1 MILAALV
8 GALGRFGGRMVNTAL
23 GWAGLLLFGRVPHSK
38 QIIVSVMAL
47 GSLGW
52 ALALLGVLIPRV
64 SAFLLT
70 AVPIPEIVPTEW
82 IRLAMITL
90 AATLPILVGLGSL
103 LLPARADRPRGK
115 AIFPALLRGYPI
127 AFLLAIVL
135 IFLAC
140 IGLARKIRSLLKRW
154 QEAHIGIVVRAGAYD
169 QLVGDIK
176 LALFQAGFDLAVADA
191 PPVLALPARLLGV
204 TAGSTVG
211 WLVPERL
218 SQLVGPTLEVLVYPS
233 DIALSGTRAA
243 VARGRAAI
251 ASRLAAA
258 PVYLTTSAEAQV
270 VEDRIRGLADDAR
283 PVRTPARVP
292 RALEA
297 IDDEL
302 AHLVVGYEEWE
313 TLYRLRLQVERD
325 LLVGRMRAPAAGA
338 DLPHESGEHAADPG
352 RPA

>member
-1 MILAALV
+1 
-8 GALGRFGGRMVNTAL
+8 MVNTAL

-52 ALALLGVLIPRV
+52 ALTLLGVLVPRA

-70 AVPIPEIVPTEW
+70 AIPIPEIVPTEW
-82 IRLAMITL
+82 IRLAMIAL
-90 AATLPILVGLGSL
+90 AASLPILVGLGSL

-115 AIFPALLRGYPI
+115 AIVSAVLRGYPI
-127 AFLLAIVL
+127 AVLLAIVL
-135 IFLAC
+135 IFLAG
-140 IGLARKIRSLLKRW
+140 IGLARKVRSLAKRW

-176 LALFQAGFDLAVADA
+176 LALFQAGFDLTVADA

-204 TAGSTVG
+204 TAGPTVG

-218 SQLVGPTLEVLVYPS
+218 SQLVSPSLEVLVYPS

-243 VARGRAAI
+243 VAGGRAAI

-258 PVYLTTSAEAQV
+258 PVYLTTSAEAQA
-270 VEDRIRGLADDAR
+270 VEDRIKGLADGLQ
-283 PVRTPARVP
+283 PVSTPAGVR
-292 RALEA
+292 RALER
-297 IDDEL
+297 IDDDL

-325 LLVGRMRAPAAGA
+325 LLLGRVGAPAGGLDMAHQGGGHATSPGEA
-338 DLPHESGEHAADPG
+338 D
-352 RPA
+352 